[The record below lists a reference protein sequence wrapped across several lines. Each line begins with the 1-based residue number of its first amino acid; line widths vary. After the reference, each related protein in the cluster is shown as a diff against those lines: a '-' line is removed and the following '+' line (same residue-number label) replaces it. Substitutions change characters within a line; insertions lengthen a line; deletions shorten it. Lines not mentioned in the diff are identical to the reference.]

1 MDPITD
7 EYKEALNS
15 LLENTVQTSEFLEET
30 YPDDEELLT
39 HTDFDKLA
47 GGIPKNAL
55 TIIAGATGN
64 GKSLSSLMVSYALAC
79 NYTVLYI
86 SCENRRK
93 TDNSRLKDLTK
104 LFGVQDTFFYVNIK
118 TVKDK
123 MNAIQGALLSTGFD
137 IIVLD
142 GVQFI
147 MKSGETGGQMLAIG
161 ETLVKGILEAINTND
176 NKPTV
181 LLSWQLR
188 RESAK
193 KKLDDLSTD
202 DIAMSIGIG
211 QACEQ
216 AYVVAKGRDKE
227 GKPNG
232 TIWIGSIKN
241 RDVFEGQKNS
251 ITLVKNNE
259 MVLLPLD

>member
-1 MDPITD
+1 MDIVED
-7 EYKEALNS
+7 KYKEALNS
-15 LLENTVQTSEFLEET
+15 LLDNTVQASEFLKET
-30 YPDDEELLT
+30 YEDEEALLT
-39 HTDFDKLA
+39 HTEFDKLS

-64 GKSLSSLMVSYALAC
+64 GKSLSSLMVAYSLAC

-118 TVKDK
+118 PVKDK
-123 MNAIQGALLSTGFD
+123 MNAIKGALLSTGFD

-142 GVQFI
+142 GIQFI
-147 MKSGETGGQMLAIG
+147 MKSGETGGQMLAMG

-176 NKPTV
+176 NKPTI

-188 RESAK
+188 REATK
-193 KKLDDLSTD
+193 KKLEELTTD
-202 DIAMSIGIG
+202 DIAMSIGIA

-216 AYVVAKGRDKE
+216 AYVVQKGRDKE

-232 TIWIGSIKN
+232 SIWMGSIKN
-241 RDVFEGQKNS
+241 REVFEGQKS
-251 ITLVKNNE
+251 SVTLVRNNE
-259 MVLLPLD
+259 MVLFPID

>member
-7 EYKEALNS
+7 KYKEALNS

-39 HTDFDKLA
+39 HTEFDKLA

-64 GKSLSSLMVSYALAC
+64 GKSLSSLMVAYSLAC
-79 NYTVLYI
+79 NYTILYI
-86 SCENRRK
+86 SCENKRK
-93 TDNSRLKDLTK
+93 TDHARLKDLTK

-147 MKSGETGGQMLAIG
+147 MKSGETGGQMQSIG

-188 RESAK
+188 REATK
-193 KKLDDLSTD
+193 KKLDELTTD
-202 DIAMSIGIG
+202 DIALSISIG

-216 AYVVAKGRDKE
+216 AYVVSKNKSDGS
-227 GKPNG
+227 
-232 TIWIGSIKN
+232 IWMGSIKN
-241 RDVFEGQKNS
+241 RDVFEGQKSS

>member
-15 LLENTVQTSEFLEET
+15 LIENMVDAKDFLKEIYPEE
-30 YPDDEELLT
+30 ESLLT
-39 HTDFDKLA
+39 NTEFDKLS

-104 LFGVQDTFFYVNIK
+104 LFGVRDTFFYVNIK
-118 TVKDK
+118 PVKDK
-123 MNAIQGALLSTGFD
+123 MKAIQGALISTGFD

-147 MKSGETGGQMLAIG
+147 MKSGETGGQMQAIG

-188 RESAK
+188 REATK
-193 KKLDDLSTD
+193 KKLDELTTD
-202 DIAMSIGIG
+202 DIALSIGIG

-216 AYVVAKGRDKE
+216 AYVVSKNKADGS
-227 GKPNG
+227 
-232 TIWIGSIKN
+232 IWMGSIKN
-241 RDVFEGQKNS
+241 RDVFEGQKSS

-259 MVLLPLD
+259 MVLYPLD

>member
-1 MDPITD
+1 MDII
-7 EYKEALNS
+7 EEKYKEALKS
-15 LLENTVQTSEFLEET
+15 LLDSTVDASDFLNEEFT
-30 YPDDEELLT
+30 DDELLFT
-39 HTDFDKLA
+39 HTEFDKLA

-64 GKSLSSLMVSYALAC
+64 GKSLSSLMVAYSLAC
-79 NYTVLYI
+79 NYTILYI
-86 SCENRRK
+86 SCENRRR
-93 TDNSRLKDLTK
+93 TDHARLKALTK
-104 LFGVQDTFFYVNIK
+104 LFGVQKAFFYVNIK
-118 TVKDK
+118 DVKDK

-147 MKSGETGGQMLAIG
+147 MRSGETGGQMLALG

-188 RESAK
+188 REATK
-193 KKLDDLSTD
+193 KKLDELTTD
-202 DIAMSIGIG
+202 DIAMSIGIA

-216 AYVVAKGRDKE
+216 AYVVSKNKKDGS
-227 GKPNG
+227 
-232 TIWIGSIKN
+232 IWMGSIKN
-241 RDVFEGQKNS
+241 REIFEGQKES
-251 ITLVKNNE
+251 ITLVRNNE
-259 MVLLPLD
+259 MILYPLD

>member
-1 MDPITD
+1 MDPIT
-7 EYKEALNS
+7 EKYKEALQS
-15 LLENTVQTSEFLEET
+15 LLDSTVDASDFLKEEFEE
-30 YPDDEELLT
+30 DEVLLT
-39 HTDFDKLA
+39 NTEFDKLA

-64 GKSLSSLMVSYALAC
+64 GKSLSSLMVAYALAC
-79 NYTVLYI
+79 NSTVLYI
-86 SCENRRK
+86 SCENRRR
-93 TDNSRLKDLTK
+93 TDHARLKALTK
-104 LFGVQDTFFYVNIK
+104 LFGVQNAFFYVNIK

-188 RESAK
+188 REATK
-193 KKLDDLSTD
+193 KKLDELTTD

-216 AYVVAKGRDKE
+216 AYVVAKGRDKD

-232 TIWIGSIKN
+232 SIWMGSIKN
-241 RDVFEGQKNS
+241 RDVFEGQKSS
-251 ITLVKNNE
+251 ITLVKDNE
-259 MVLLPLD
+259 MVLYPLD

>member
-7 EYKEALNS
+7 KYKEALNS
-15 LLENTVQTSEFLEET
+15 LLENTVQTSEFLEEV

-39 HTDFDKLA
+39 HTEFDKLA

-64 GKSLSSLMVSYALAC
+64 GKSLSSLMVAYALSC
-79 NYTVLYI
+79 NYTILYI
-86 SCENRRK
+86 SCENKRK
-93 TDNSRLKDLTK
+93 TDHSRLKDLTK

-147 MKSGETGGQMLAIG
+147 MKSGETGGQMQAIG
-161 ETLVKGILEAINTND
+161 ETLVKGILDSINTND

-188 RESAK
+188 REATK
-193 KKLDDLSTD
+193 KKLDELTTD
-202 DIAMSIGIG
+202 DIALSISIG

-216 AYVVAKGRDKE
+216 AYVVSKNKSDGS
-227 GKPNG
+227 
-232 TIWIGSIKN
+232 IWMGSIKN
-241 RDVFEGQKNS
+241 RDVFEGQKSS

-259 MVLLPLD
+259 MVLYPLD

>member
-1 MDPITD
+1 MDILED
-7 EYKEALNS
+7 KYKEALNS
-15 LLENTVQTSEFLEET
+15 LLDSMVDAKEFLKET
-30 YPDDEELLT
+30 YEEEEALLT
-39 HTDFDKLA
+39 HTEFDKLS

-64 GKSLSSLMVSYALAC
+64 GKSLSSLMIAYSLAC

-93 TDNSRLKDLTK
+93 TDNSRLKDLTR

-142 GVQFI
+142 GIQFI

-176 NKPTV
+176 NKPTI

-188 RESAK
+188 REAAK
-193 KKLDDLSTD
+193 KKLDELSTD
-202 DIAMSIGIG
+202 DIAMSIGIA

-216 AYVVAKGRDKE
+216 AYVVSKNKSDGS
-227 GKPNG
+227 
-232 TIWIGSIKN
+232 IWMGSIKN
-241 RDVFEGQKNS
+241 REVFEGQKSS
-251 ITLVKNNE
+251 ITLVRDNE
-259 MVLLPLD
+259 MTLFPID

>member
-1 MDPITD
+1 MDVVED
-7 EYKEALNS
+7 KYKEALNS
-15 LLENTVQTSEFLEET
+15 LLENTIQTSEFLKET

-39 HTDFDKLA
+39 HTEFDKLA

-55 TIIAGATGN
+55 TIISGATGN
-64 GKSLSSLMVSYALAC
+64 GKSLSSLMVAYALAC
-79 NYTVLYI
+79 SYTILYI
-86 SCENRRK
+86 SCENKRK

-104 LFGVQDTFFYVNIK
+104 LFGIQDTFFYVNIRS
-118 TVKDK
+118 VKDK
-123 MNAIQGALLSTGFD
+123 MNAIEGALLSTGFD

-147 MKSGETGGQMLAIG
+147 MKSGETGGQMQAIG

-188 RESAK
+188 REATK
-193 KKLDDLSTD
+193 KKLDELTTD
-202 DIAMSIGIG
+202 DIALSISIG

-216 AYVVAKGRDKE
+216 AYVVSKNKSDGS
-227 GKPNG
+227 
-232 TIWIGSIKN
+232 IWMGSIKN
-241 RDVFEGQKNS
+241 RDVFEGQKSS

-259 MVLLPLD
+259 MVLYPLD

>member
-1 MDPITD
+1 MDVVD
-7 EYKEALNS
+7 EKYKEALNS
-15 LLENTVQTSEFLEET
+15 LLENTVQASEFLEET
-30 YPDDEELLT
+30 YPEDEELLT
-39 HTDFDKLA
+39 HTEFDKLA

-64 GKSLSSLMVSYALAC
+64 GKSLSSLMVAYSLAC
-79 NYTVLYI
+79 NYTILYI
-86 SCENRRK
+86 SCENKRK
-93 TDNSRLKDLTK
+93 TDHARLKDLTK

-147 MKSGETGGQMLAIG
+147 MKSGETGGQMQSIG
-161 ETLVKGILEAINTND
+161 ETLVKGILESINTND

-188 RESAK
+188 REATK
-193 KKLDDLSTD
+193 KKLDELTTD
-202 DIAMSIGIG
+202 DIALSISIG

-216 AYVVAKGRDKE
+216 AYVVSKNKSDGS
-227 GKPNG
+227 
-232 TIWIGSIKN
+232 IWMGSIKN
-241 RDVFEGQKNS
+241 RDVFEGQKSS

-259 MVLLPLD
+259 MVLYPID

>member
-7 EYKEALNS
+7 KYKEALNS
-15 LLENTVQTSEFLEET
+15 LLENTIQTSEFLKET
-30 YPDDEELLT
+30 YPDDDELLT
-39 HTDFDKLA
+39 HTEFDKLS

-64 GKSLSSLMVSYALAC
+64 GKSLSSLIVAYALAC

-93 TDNSRLKDLTK
+93 TDNSRLKALTK

-118 TVKDK
+118 PVKDK

-176 NKPTV
+176 NRPTV

-188 RESAK
+188 REATK
-193 KKLDDLSTD
+193 KKLEELTTD
-202 DIAMSIGIG
+202 DIALSIGIG

-216 AYVVAKGRDKE
+216 AYVVSKNKNDGS
-227 GKPNG
+227 
-232 TIWIGSIKN
+232 IWMGSIKN
-241 RDVFEGQKNS
+241 RDVFEGQKSS

-259 MVLLPLD
+259 MVLYPLD

>member
-1 MDPITD
+1 MDAVD
-7 EYKEALNS
+7 EKYKEALNS
-15 LLENTVQTSEFLEET
+15 LLENTIQTSEFLKET

-39 HTDFDKLA
+39 HTEFDKLA

-64 GKSLSSLMVSYALAC
+64 GKSLSSLMVAYALAC
-79 NYTVLYI
+79 NYTILYI
-86 SCENRRK
+86 SCENKRK

-104 LFGVQDTFFYVNIK
+104 LFGVQDTFFYVNIRS
-118 TVKDK
+118 VKDK
-123 MNAIQGALLSTGFD
+123 MNAIEGALLSTGFD

-147 MKSGETGGQMLAIG
+147 MKSGETGGQMQAIG

-188 RESAK
+188 REATK
-193 KKLDDLSTD
+193 KKLDELTTD
-202 DIAMSIGIG
+202 DIALSISIG

-216 AYVVAKGRDKE
+216 AYVVSKNKSDGS
-227 GKPNG
+227 
-232 TIWIGSIKN
+232 IWMGSIKN
-241 RDVFEGQKNS
+241 RDVFEGQKSS

-259 MVLLPLD
+259 MVLYPLD

>member
-1 MDPITD
+1 MDPLI
-7 EYKEALNS
+7 EKYKKALDS
-15 LLENTVQTSEFLEET
+15 LLENTIQTSEFLKET

-39 HTDFDKLA
+39 HTEFDKLS

-64 GKSLSSLMVSYALAC
+64 GKSLSSLMVAYSLAC
-79 NYTVLYI
+79 NYTILYI
-86 SCENRRK
+86 SCENKRK

-104 LFGVQDTFFYVNIK
+104 LFGIQDTFFYVNIRS
-118 TVKDK
+118 VKDK
-123 MNAIQGALLSTGFD
+123 MNAIEGALLSTGFD

-147 MKSGETGGQMLAIG
+147 MKSGETGGQMQAIG

-188 RESAK
+188 REATK
-193 KKLDDLSTD
+193 KKLDELTTD
-202 DIAMSIGIG
+202 DIALSISIG

-216 AYVVAKGRDKE
+216 AYVVSKNKSDGS
-227 GKPNG
+227 
-232 TIWIGSIKN
+232 IWMGSIKN
-241 RDVFEGQKNS
+241 RDVFEGQKSS

-259 MVLLPLD
+259 MVLYPLD

>member
-1 MDPITD
+1 MDIVED
-7 EYKEALNS
+7 KYKEALNS
-15 LLENTVQTSEFLEET
+15 LLENTVQTSEFLKET

-39 HTDFDKLA
+39 HTEFDKLA

-64 GKSLSSLMVSYALAC
+64 GKSLSSLMVAYALAC
-79 NYTVLYI
+79 NYTILYI
-86 SCENRRK
+86 SCENKRK

-104 LFGVQDTFFYVNIK
+104 LFGVQDTFFYVNIRS
-118 TVKDK
+118 VKDK
-123 MNAIQGALLSTGFD
+123 MNAIEGALLSTGFD

-147 MKSGETGGQMLAIG
+147 MKSGETGGQMQAIG

-188 RESAK
+188 REATK
-193 KKLDDLSTD
+193 KKLDELTTD
-202 DIAMSIGIG
+202 DIALSISIG

-216 AYVVAKGRDKE
+216 AYVVSKNKSDGS
-227 GKPNG
+227 
-232 TIWIGSIKN
+232 IWMGSIKN
-241 RDVFEGQKNS
+241 RDVFEGQKSS
-251 ITLVKNNE
+251 ITLVKNND
-259 MVLLPLD
+259 MVLYPLD